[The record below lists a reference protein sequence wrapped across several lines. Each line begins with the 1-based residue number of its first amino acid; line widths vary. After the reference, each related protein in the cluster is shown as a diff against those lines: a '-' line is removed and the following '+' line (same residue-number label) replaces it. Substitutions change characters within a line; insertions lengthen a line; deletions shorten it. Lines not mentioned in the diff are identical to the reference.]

1 MENLNSRASPAMRM
15 KTYTRKD
22 YYDSVSEL
30 ISLAT
35 KKHGNEIMAIYAGGS
50 FAREDFVPGRSD
62 IDVYVVAKDDS
73 EELRRFLERKAA
85 ETERKYFNNLRSIL
99 DEVLSIAITTLEEV
113 QSGRSFLGAGFEYS
127 NFMDTGRLLW
137 GTDIK
142 PLIRTPLPEKQKES
156 AKEYLNKVYDMVSKK
171 EKSFIWFRYVPFRIL
186 PRSSRERWTR
196 EAFNLTFRTI
206 ALFLG
211 SKGVYVSRK
220 EDIANAF
227 RKMCA
232 DEKDLCTIISFA
244 SSMWEKWKTNPLSA
258 EETKR
263 LLKNSLILVKGLKL
277 LENVAQG

>member
-1 MENLNSRASPAMRM
+1 MHMHM
-15 KTYTRKD
+15 YTRKD

-30 ISLAT
+30 IALVT
-35 KKHGNEIMAIYAGGS
+35 EKHGSEITAIYAGGS

-62 IDVYVVAKDDS
+62 IDVYVVMKDDS

-85 ETERKYFNNLRSIL
+85 EIERKYFNNLRSIL
-99 DEVLSIAITTLEEV
+99 GEVLSIAITTLKEV

-142 PLIRTPLPEKQKES
+142 PLIQTPLPQKQKES
-156 AKEYLNKVYDMVSKK
+156 AKEYLGKVYDMVSKT
-171 EKSFIWFRYVPFRIL
+171 EKNSKWLRWIPFRIL
-186 PRSSRERWTR
+186 PKSSKERWTR

-211 SKGVYVSRK
+211 SNSVYVSRK
-220 EDIANAF
+220 EDIASAF
-227 RKMCA
+227 QKMCA
-232 DEKDLCTIISFA
+232 NEKDLCTIISFA
-244 SSMWEKWKTNPLSA
+244 SSMWEKWKTNSLSDK
-258 EETKR
+258 ETKQ

-277 LENVAQG
+277 LENAQG